1 MSPDATPPDRSPD
14 RITPGKALEPD
25 QTISKPPSTFESYM
39 QDAGQ
44 GVRTNA
50 PPGSPVPAQGASA
63 PTGIRAP
70 AIQTGGPTFDSLLGQ
85 ARNVQ
90 DGLGTVGQQLQSP
103 NLKLKRSQAH
113 LLKNKLQDT
122 NEYVRSAANKLGVE
136 TPPQKTPPGA
146 NPIGRFLS
154 YVGSG
159 QDQMMSVEQKLK
171 QLAASNGQIRPEEL
185 LFVQVKMSQ
194 AQQEIEY
201 STTLLGKV
209 IDSIKS
215 IMNTQL

>member
-1 MSPDATPPDRSPD
+1 MFPDTTPPDQSPG

-25 QTISKPPSTFESYM
+25 RTISKPPSTFESYM
-39 QDAGQ
+39 QDANSGAK
-44 GVRTNA
+44 TSA
-50 PPGSPVPAQGASA
+50 PGSQVPTQGTTGAA
-63 PTGIRAP
+63 GIRP
-70 AIQTGGPTFDSLLGQ
+70 TQFQTSGPTFDSLLGQ

-90 DGLGTVGQQLQSP
+90 DGLGTVEQQLQSP

-122 NEYVRSAANKLGVE
+122 NEYLNSAGNKLGVE
-136 TPPQKTPPGA
+136 TPAQKAPPGA
-146 NPIGRFLS
+146 NPVGRFLS
-154 YVGSG
+154 YIGSG
-159 QDQMMSVEQKLK
+159 QDQMVAVEQKLK
-171 QLAASNGQIRPEEL
+171 ELSAANGEIRPAEL

-201 STTLLGKV
+201 SSTLLGKV
-209 IDSIKS
+209 IDSIKT